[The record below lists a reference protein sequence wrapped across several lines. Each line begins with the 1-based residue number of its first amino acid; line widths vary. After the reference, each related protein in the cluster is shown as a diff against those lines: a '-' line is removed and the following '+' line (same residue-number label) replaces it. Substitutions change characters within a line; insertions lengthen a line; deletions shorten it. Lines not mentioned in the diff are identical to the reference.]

1 MKASDLRPLLH
12 LQISNFQTNLD
23 KTMEIKDCVLPNI
36 FGFYENRKKSLLA
49 IMF

>member
-1 MKASDLRPLLH
+1 MKATDLRPFLY

-23 KTMEIKDCVLPNI
+23 KIMEIKGCVLQNI
-36 FGFYENRKKSLLA
+36 FGFYENRKKSVLG